1 MSRTTRRAS
10 FALLAALTACGAR
23 QPVPTPEAV
32 PAASSSPVVE
42 TVAVSRPAPVS
53 PSLRLPT
60 QVRPTGYTVELTLDP
75 SAPAFQGV
83 VDMDLEVK
91 EAAEALWLH
100 GRHLTVREATLTVDG
115 RSEALTLVKGSGD
128 FLGFVPVH
136 PLEPGAAHLRI
147 VYEGQLSERETTGAF
162 RAQDEGAWYAYTQF
176 EPLGA
181 RRVFPCFDEPG
192 FKVPWQL
199 TFHVPA
205 GNVAVTNTPL
215 VNEEPRAS
223 GGTTFRFAR
232 TQPLPS
238 YLIAFGVGPF
248 DFLEAKPSGEK
259 AVRTRI
265 VTPKGRAGEGAY
277 AAKVT
282 PEILGHLERY
292 FGTPYPYEKLDVLS
306 VPLLGGAMEHPGLVT
321 FNSGSI
327 LARPGEDSLRRQ
339 RGFYN
344 TQTHEL
350 AHQWFGNLVTLAW
363 WDDLWLN
370 EAFATWATPRTIESA
385 QPTWDA
391 PIERVQGRSYALGTD
406 SLVTARRIRQPIQ
419 SEDDILNAFDGITY
433 GKGAS
438 VLTMVEGWLGR
449 DVFQRGVQR
458 HLRAHA
464 HGNATAKDF
473 LDALSA
479 EAGQDVSGVLGSF
492 LDQGGAPLVT
502 TRLDCSGKVPVVRLS
517 QSRFLPLG
525 SSGDAKQEWK
535 VPLCVRYGS
544 SKGTGRACTVL
555 EGESAELALPE
566 AKACPTWVL
575 PNADGAGYFRTALD
589 TQMLGRLLSTESR
602 QLSRAE
608 RVALIGDVQALVNAG
623 AMPASDALGL
633 LPGLAGEKDR
643 QVFQASLELL
653 GMLRPSLLSD
663 ARQADRQRF
672 LRDTYGARAR
682 ALGFTPRANED
693 EDTRL
698 LRPMLLGI
706 AGEQGGDAKLVAEA
720 KRLTQQWLA
729 DSKAIAPELVR
740 TTLGIAS
747 AHGDAA
753 LHGKLMTAMRSEKER
768 RKREYLLD
776 ALAGFRD
783 PALVR
788 ENLKLLLEPSGDL
801 RETGEL
807 LFGAAWD
814 VRSRDEAYAF
824 VKEHYDVLAARLPE
838 ERVEGLAWTAASY
851 CDPVHRQEAA
861 AFFTERMERAPGGTR
876 TLAQVLEG
884 MDLCIAFKAA
894 QGSSLESFLA
904 SPRKVPTRS
913 GR

>member
-1 MSRTTRRAS
+1 MPRTTRRAS

-23 QPVPTPEAV
+23 QPVPTPDAV
-32 PAASSSPVVE
+32 PSSSSPSVEVV
-42 TVAVSRPAPVS
+42 AAPRPAPVS
-53 PSLRLPT
+53 PDLRLPS
-60 QVRPTGYTVELTLDP
+60 QVRPTGYTVELTIDP
-75 SAPAFQGV
+75 AAPVFQGV
-83 VDMDLEVK
+83 VDMELEVK
-91 EAAEALWLH
+91 EATDALWLH

-115 RSEALTLVKGSGD
+115 KSERLTPVKGKGD
-128 FLGFVPVH
+128 FLGFVPAST
-136 PLEPGAAHLRI
+136 LKPGAARLRI
-147 VYEGQLSERETTGAF
+147 VYEGQLSERETSGAF

-176 EPLGA
+176 EPIGA

-223 GGTTFRFAR
+223 GGTTYRFAR
-232 TQPLPS
+232 TQPVPS

-265 VTPKGRAGEGAY
+265 VTLKGRSAEGVY

-321 FNSGSI
+321 FNSASI
-327 LARPGEDSLRRQ
+327 LAKPGEDSLNRQ
-339 RGFYN
+339 RRFYN

-370 EAFATWATPRTIESA
+370 EAFATWATPRIIESA

-391 PIERVQGRSYALGTD
+391 PIERVRSRAYALGTD
-406 SLVTARRIRQPIQ
+406 SLVTARRIRQPIV
-419 SEDDILNAFDGITY
+419 SEDDIHNAFDGITY
-433 GKGAS
+433 GKGAA
-438 VLTMVEGWLGR
+438 VLAMVEGWLGR

-458 HLRAHA
+458 HLRTHA

-473 LDALSA
+473 LEALSA
-479 EAGQDVSGVLGSF
+479 EAGRDVSGVLGSF

-544 SKGTGRACTVL
+544 GKVSGRACTVL
-555 EGESAELALPE
+555 EGESAELPLPE

-623 AMPASDALGL
+623 AMPAADALGL
-633 LPGLAGEKDR
+633 VPGLAGEKDR

-653 GMLRPSLLSD
+653 NMLRPSLLSES
-663 ARQADRQRF
+663 RHADRARF

-706 AGEQGGDAKLVAEA
+706 AGEEGGDPRLVAEA
-720 KRLTQQWLA
+720 RQLTRKWLT

-740 TTLGIAS
+740 TTLAIAS

-753 LHGKLMTAMRSEKER
+753 LHGELMKAMRSEKER
-768 RKREYLLD
+768 HKREQLIN
-776 ALAGFRD
+776 ALSGFSD
-783 PALVR
+783 PALVS
-788 ENLKLLLEPSGDL
+788 ENLKLLLDSSVDM
-801 RETGEL
+801 REVDGL
-807 LFGAAWD
+807 LFGASWD
-814 VRSRDEAYAF
+814 VRTRDVAYAF
-824 VKEHYDVLAARLPE
+824 VKENYDALAGRLPE
-838 ERVEGLAWTAASY
+838 EMVGALAWSAGSY

-861 AFFTERMERAPGGTR
+861 AFFTQRLERAPGGTR
-876 TLAQVLEG
+876 MLAQMLEG

-904 SPRKVPTRS
+904 SPKKVPART